1 MGASLDVTT
10 GRDTTVLGLR
20 VLKKDLDRGLDLL
33 METVMKPAFP
43 AEELQRE
50 IGQTLAAIQ
59 SEEEVPQA
67 VAGKAFQKTLAVRKL
82 NSEAKEL
89 ADMYF
94 LETFVRLHR
103 AGEGAPYTGIKPA
116 GTELGPA
123 VEAADKAL
131 ESGSADNLLKLMT
144 ETVVHGIREHY
155 ERTMTLKKHAGH
167 SVEAGREFAEAYV
180 KYVHYVE
187 KLYDD
192 ATAKTA
198 HHGHAAEAVKHEH

>member
-1 MGASLDVTT
+1 MVTT
-10 GRDTTVLGLR
+10 NFITSFVTYVTVIVTILLMSAGLVFAHCDTMDGPIINTAQKALETGDVKLVLMWIQ
-20 VLKKDLDRGLDLL
+20 KKDEG
-33 METVMKPAFP
+33 
-43 AEELQRE
+43 ELTQ
-50 IGQTLAAIQ
+50 
-59 SEEEVPQA
+59 
-67 VAGKAFQKTLAVRKL
+67 AFQKAREVRKL
-82 NSEAKEL
+82 NPAAKEL

-144 ETVVHGIREHY
+144 ETVVHGVREHY
-155 ERTMTLKKHAGH
+155 ERASALKKHAGH

-198 HHGHAAEAVKHEH
+198 HHGHAADAVKHEH

>member
-1 MGASLDVTT
+1 MVTT
-10 GRDTTVLGLR
+10 NFITSFVTYVTVIVTILLMSAGLVFAHCDTMDGPVIKTAQKALETGDMKLVLMWIQ
-20 VLKKDLDRGLDLL
+20 KKDEG
-33 METVMKPAFP
+33 
-43 AEELQRE
+43 ELTQ
-50 IGQTLAAIQ
+50 
-59 SEEEVPQA
+59 
-67 VAGKAFQKTLAVRKL
+67 AFQKAREVRKL
-82 NSEAKEL
+82 NPAAKEL

-198 HHGHAAEAVKHEH
+198 HHGHAADAVKHEH